1 MQMQNMHPTT
11 APRPSYRIVSAA
23 LFNAGRGGDMY
34 VLTRRF
40 NAPPAGGRCV
50 KLVGGVAVA
59 LGGRCAG
66 RYLVVKRGAGV
77 YASAK
82 PLQTLETPIYV
93 AAGAPRRYLFT
104 AGAAKVEDGLDLF
117 HGFRKRGLRQE
128 VAPAFYAAVSAYAA
142 RCGYCTAYV
151 EAELRQAPRYPA
163 KPTRW
168 WRWRNT
174 AESTKQSW

>member
-1 MQMQNMHPTT
+1 M
-11 APRPSYRIVSAA
+11 RGA
-23 LFNAGRGGDMY
+23 LPGGQAGRRGLRLDQ
-34 VLTRRF
+34 
-40 NAPPAGGRCV
+40 APAGARDAH
-50 KLVGGVAVA
+50 LHS
-59 LGGRCAG
+59 R
-66 RYLVVKRGAGV
+66 RGAE
-77 YASAK
+77 
-82 PLQTLETPIYV
+82 TLP
-93 AAGAPRRYLFT
+93 

-117 HGFRKRGLRQE
+117 HGFRKKGLRQE